1 MNAHEFKNLFL
12 PYHQELFALARRL
25 LGNTQDAEDVLQEA
39 YLKLWTK
46 RSELRELTQP
56 RPYCIKL
63 VRNLCL
69 DRIRNTRWEDVGES
83 PENLSHDTAHDVSHH
98 IEMHNEAEWVSAL
111 IKELPPNQK
120 QVIEMR
126 DLCEC
131 SYQEIEQAT
140 GLAPTHIRVLLSR
153 ARKNIREQFYKLTKH
168 ENR

>member
-1 MNAHEFKNLFL
+1 MNAHEFKTRFL

-25 LGNTQDAEDVLQEA
+25 LGNTQDAEDLLQEA

-46 RSELRELTQP
+46 RSELTNMTQP
-56 RPYCIKL
+56 HLFCIRM
-63 VRNLCL
+63 VRNMCL
-69 DRIRNTRWEDVGES
+69 DRIRSTRWVDVGKS
-83 PENLSHDTAHDVSHH
+83 PENLSHEMVHEVSHH
-98 IEMHNEAEWVSAL
+98 IETHNEAEWIRTL

-120 QVIEMR
+120 KVIELR

-153 ARKNIREQFYKLTKH
+153 ARKTIREQFKKLTRH